1 MAAFVA
7 KQMLGSKMNA
17 VKGKIVFIFF
27 GTNLAPYI
35 VLHKATPHV
44 IIRLCA
50 LSFPSVG
57 LSSFC
62 SPSKAYLFDSPS
74 GPCHDSADLRL
85 SIAGRR
91 GPVDSIQKLFPFI
104 CDGVL

>member
-1 MAAFVA
+1 MPSKVKSFLFFWNKSSSVYCATQGDAAC
-7 KQMLGSKMNA
+7 NNP
-17 VKGKIVFIFF
+17 IV
-27 GTNLAPYI
+27 
-35 VLHKATPHV
+35 
-44 IIRLCA
+44 CA

-74 GPCHDSADLRL
+74 GPCHDSVDLRL

>member
-1 MAAFVA
+1 MP
-7 KQMLGSKMNA
+7 SK
-17 VKGKIVFIFF
+17 VKSFLFFF

-62 SPSKAYLFDSPS
+62 SPKAYLFDSPS

-91 GPVDSIQKLFPFI
+91 GPVDSIQI